1 MTSQRIPGMFLLQLS
16 MLCLLALPACA
27 GPAETA
33 AEPST
38 APSSAATAPAATP
51 TAATGTSID
60 AAGLALT
67 LPDGWRPEAPSS
79 GMRAAQATIDGSAGP
94 GQLAVFFFGP
104 GGGGGVDANID
115 RWISQMEMPAGAA
128 APARET
134 FQAGGLQVTAIDLTG
149 TLKASTIGSFPSTDQ
164 PGYRMIA
171 AVVEGPGGPWFL
183 RAVGPEATM
192 AEQREAFLAML
203 RGARTG

>member
-1 MTSQRIPGMFLLQLS
+1 MTSHRTRGTFLLQLS

-33 AEPST
+33 AEPT
-38 APSSAATAPAATP
+38 AAPSAAATAPAATTP
-51 TAATGTSID
+51 AAAGTAID

-115 RWISQMEMPAGAA
+115 RWIAQMAL
-128 APARET
+128 APNASTARET
-134 FQAGGLQVTAIDLTG
+134 FAAGDLQVTSIDLSG
-149 TLKASTIGSFPSTDQ
+149 TLKASTIGSFPATDQ
-164 PGYRMIA
+164 PGYRMLA

-203 RGARTG
+203 RGARAGG